1 MENQKTITKE
11 VSLSGIGLHTGNK
24 VNIKFK
30 PAGIDS
36 GINFIRADL
45 PKKENILAVADNL
58 LPISR
63 NPRRTSIGRGGVE
76 IHTIE
81 HLMAVLFGLSIDN
94 INIEID
100 NNEVP
105 GLDGSGEAF
114 LEILTSAGI
123 VEQSKPRNI
132 YQIKEAICMEEDD
145 SAIIALPSSEFKIYY
160 TLKYSHPRIDTQFLD
175 LNINAESFRKE
186 LVKSRTFCLEEEAE
200 DLKRQ
205 GLGRGANYENTLVVG
220 KSGVIKNKL
229 RYEDEYVRHKML
241 DMIGDLYLMGASLKG
256 HIIAL
261 RSGHSLN
268 IKLLGKIIEQRAR
281 FNIGGVESHGDYIKE
296 GELDAEEIKKILPH
310 RFPFLFVDK
319 ILHLEKGKRAIG
331 LKNVNEDDYYFKG
344 HFPGKPV
351 MPGVLI
357 IEAMAQVG
365 GVMMLS
371 LAQNRG
377 KLAYFLAANNVKFR
391 KTVLPGDKLVL
402 EVEVGKLKSKTGLVH
417 SRALVD
423 SKVVAEAD
431 LMFAIA
437 ES

>member
-36 GINFIRADL
+36 GINFIRVDL

-63 NPRRTSIGRGGVE
+63 NPRRTSIGRGDVE

-81 HLMAVLFGLSIDN
+81 HIMAVLFGLSIDN

-105 GLDGSGEAF
+105 GLDGSGQDF
-114 LEILTSAGI
+114 LEILTNAGI
-123 VEQSKPRNI
+123 VEQAKPRNV
-132 YQIKEAICMEEDD
+132 YQIKEAICIEEDG
-145 SAIIALPSSEFKIYY
+145 SSIIALPSSGFKVSY
-160 TLKYSHPRIDTQFLD
+160 TLKYSHPKIDTQFLD
-175 LNINAESFRKE
+175 LNINTESFQKE

-200 DLKRQ
+200 DLKQQ

-220 KSGVIKNKL
+220 KNGVIKNKL
-229 RYEDEYVRHKML
+229 RYEDEYVRHKVL
-241 DMIGDLYLMGASLKG
+241 DLIGDLYLMGSSLKG
-256 HIIAL
+256 HIVAL

-281 FNIGGVESHGDYIKE
+281 FNIGGVGSSGDYVKE

-310 RFPFLFVDK
+310 RYPFLFVDK
-319 ILHLEKGKRAIG
+319 ILHLEKGKRAVG

-371 LAQNRG
+371 LAQNKG

-417 SRALVD
+417 SRALVG